1 MAEGWVYL
9 DVRSVPEF
17 EIGHP
22 AGAANIPLLHFEGGR
37 MSPNARFEEEV
48 MASFPPSTRMIV
60 GCKVGGRSLQAAA
73 LLQAAGY
80 QDVVDMRGGFMGERD
95 PFGRTLCAGWVE
107 NKLPVETDA
116 PAEKTYAALRL
127 NP

>member
-1 MAEGWVYL
+1 MADGWVYL

-22 AGAANIPLLHFEGGR
+22 AGAANIPLLHFEAGG
-37 MSPNARFEEEV
+37 MYPNERFEEEV
-48 MASFPPSTRMIV
+48 AANFPPATRLIV

-80 QDVVDMRGGFMGERD
+80 ENVVDMRGGFMGERD

-107 NKLPVETDA
+107 NKLPIETAA
-116 PAEKTYAALRL
+116 PPDKTYAALARKL
-127 NP
+127 